1 MRKKPIIIAGGIL
14 ILISLIIINF
24 IPRNPQPKIEGP
36 SMKGPIFR
44 KDSELAFISRA
55 NNDTIQQIDIEIAET
70 ENAITTGLMHRQ
82 EMPIQAGMLFIF
94 QRAELRSFWMKNTL
108 IPLDIIYI
116 DEFQQ
121 IVSIQRNT
129 VPLSEKSV
137 PSNKPAKYV
146 LEMNGGYCDQF
157 GVKEGDFV
165 DF

>member
-1 MRKKPIIIAGGIL
+1 MQRKPIIIGGGIL

-24 IPRNPQPKIEGP
+24 IPRNPQPKPDGP
-36 SMKGPIFR
+36 PMKGPQFR
-44 KDSELAFISRA
+44 KDGELIFISRA
-55 NNDTIQQIDIEIAET
+55 TNDTIQQIDIEIAET

-94 QRAELRSFWMKNTL
+94 PRSELRSFWMKNTL

-116 DEFQQ
+116 NEFQQ
-121 IVSIQRNT
+121 IVTIQRNT
-129 VPLSEKSV
+129 IPLSEKSV